1 MWVSVSHI
9 PCPRN
14 DFPSI
19 RKRKRIMAIPKFWVP
34 HVLIYLKTQIRKPH
48 YKRSC
53 FAPPINPRLFHFF
66 FFFPHCKNFAP
77 KFLIPQTQ
85 TQTLCWFNNWYV
97 FYFFISYSLQ
107 NPIWVYQTYAYM
119 CYIQCVCVWERDH
132 GDCLGFMC
140 FDGVCNSEPTFSFCI
155 FFKEFSLICWN
166 YMIYI
171 LMGFAS
177 VRFCFIL

>member
-1 MWVSVSHI
+1 MPNINNLILVLSYLIQKKKKSFTWRHKLWVSVSHI

-19 RKRKRIMAIPKFWVP
+19 RKRKKKRIMAIPKFWVP

-85 TQTLCWFNNWYV
+85 KQTLC
-97 FYFFISYSLQ
+97 
-107 NPIWVYQTYAYM
+107 
-119 CYIQCVCVWERDH
+119 
-132 GDCLGFMC
+132 
-140 FDGVCNSEPTFSFCI
+140 
-155 FFKEFSLICWN
+155 
-166 YMIYI
+166 
-171 LMGFAS
+171 
-177 VRFCFIL
+177 

>member
-1 MWVSVSHI
+1 
-9 PCPRN
+9 
-14 DFPSI
+14 
-19 RKRKRIMAIPKFWVP
+19 MAIPKFWVP

-53 FAPPINPRLFHFF
+53 FAPPINPRLFPFF
-66 FFFPHCKNFAP
+66 FIFPHCKNFAP

-119 CYIQCVCVWERDH
+119 CYIQCVCVSEREIT
-132 GDCLGFMC
+132 GIVWGSCA
-140 FDGVCNSEPTFSFCI
+140 
-155 FFKEFSLICWN
+155 
-166 YMIYI
+166 
-171 LMGFAS
+171 LMGF
-177 VRFCFIL
+177 VIQNPLFLFVFFFRIFFNMLELYDLYFNGVC

>member
-1 MWVSVSHI
+1 
-9 PCPRN
+9 
-14 DFPSI
+14 
-19 RKRKRIMAIPKFWVP
+19 MAIPKFWVP

-53 FAPPINPRLFHFF
+53 FAPPINPRLFPFF
-66 FFFPHCKNFAP
+66 FIFPHCKNFAP
-77 KFLIPQTQ
+77 NFLISQTQ